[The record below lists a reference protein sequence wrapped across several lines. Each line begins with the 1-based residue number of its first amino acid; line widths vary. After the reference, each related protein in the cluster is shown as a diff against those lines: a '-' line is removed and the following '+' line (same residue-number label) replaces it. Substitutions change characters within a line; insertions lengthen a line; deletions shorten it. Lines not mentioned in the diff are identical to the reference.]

1 MSQPI
6 SPAIIINENFDA
18 RPLIPEGYNVL
29 CLGFTSEGVANEPFI
44 LRSLPEFITLFGEPD
59 PSRTEQIYSFE
70 SAKRIIESGA
80 NLVFVKLPY
89 GPEEGFDVGDEYSA
103 LLYPALEDTVSES
116 VILNYKATQD
126 ITPEEFGD
134 LKTVKPFDTG
144 LAEGGL
150 LSAYEYTQIIAATTT
165 FDPAIT
171 IDDFVYNSNSGGLKT
186 EYTYVVTSG
195 DLNATNGVQ
204 LTGLESA
211 IQSAFSVNDSGYIGA
226 VGAGSERVPISDYQY
241 KLMVEE
247 NPLEAD
253 KFKAVIPRSG
263 ATAEWVYVGA
273 SYPAIVDL
281 GAYELYDGVGVSAGT
296 IDLEVVFVSGLV
308 ANQELTTTEYLA
320 MLLIM
325 DDSSFEPSL
334 LTEVFTVTDSVG
346 YVLGQPVRIDLDENG
361 YDKIQC
367 GLIDWSTS
375 YTIFDDTITTFDPVE
390 FGKVGL
396 IVLDSGRSKTK
407 DAREG
412 YYITVTDNTDGDPA
426 SDWDSITN
434 IKTSTSTTGEVIWDD
449 LSTDT
454 YDFNLKAPFGEP
466 VPSISQAVSALS
478 EQHINGS
485 WSDPD
490 HRNFLNVTL
499 WRLRKDVQNGSNQLI
514 PSVVESHTGSISE
527 IEKTIT
533 EGGFQQNIFLESK
546 VEGDSSRLTVL
557 VNPNIADDSYV
568 GTDGQK
574 IKNVRMWRGNT
585 NGLGS
590 SFLSL
595 SEANFKGYSNGMYS
609 VSQYVAK
616 QPEKACDVGNIP
628 AKLRNALCTVDNPE
642 RVSLDLS
649 IEAGLGTIWNT
660 VKEDRDQWLTS
671 TQADNSFCFNDKVFL
686 NVVEDLGR
694 TVPEGS
700 ETGNMRTNWRQIY
713 DTFLTFTESTRV
725 VNGGIHHLHIAD
737 NLRHSLV
744 NGRDCKVYDSKTKCK
759 NAGVF
764 QTEVY
769 WPLKNLTKGLS
780 NTITTIDAQWY
791 KSSNVYSSSPVWIP
805 SSPVTAALFAQTD
818 FPWLAAAGV
827 QRGLIRNVVDAAI
840 DPVLRDRDYLFKIQQ
855 NAVFFDKNYDGFL
868 RFADRTM
875 LKNDNHQLKENSARR
890 LLIWLEGNLQSALRP
905 FLFEQNNLQ
914 TRIRFKNNI
923 ELYLNTLLQN
933 GAIEDFNVS
942 LKKNTLA
949 TQQDGCL
956 VADIGIT
963 ITGIVNQIKLNL
975 NLLRLDQNFQ
985 EVF

>member
-18 RPLIPEGYNVL
+18 RPVIPEGYNVL
-29 CLGFTSEGVANEPFI
+29 CLGFTSEGVSNEPFI
-44 LRSLPEFITLFGEPD
+44 LKDLPEFIDLFGEPD

-89 GPEEGFDVGDEYSA
+89 GPEEGFEVGEDYSA
-103 LLYPALEDTVSES
+103 LLYPTLEDEVSES
-116 VILNYKATQD
+116 VITTYKATRD
-126 ITPEEFGD
+126 ILPSEFSPLDTTP
-134 LKTVKPFDTG
+134 PFDTG
-144 LAEGGL
+144 LAEGSL
-150 LSAYEYTQIIAATTT
+150 LNAYEYTQLIAATTT
-165 FDPAIT
+165 FDPAVAIT
-171 IDDFVYNSNSGGLKT
+171 DFVYNTASDGLKT
-186 EYTYVVTSG
+186 EYTYTITSG
-195 DLNATNGVQ
+195 DLNATNGT
-204 LTGLESA
+204 LLADLAAS
-211 IQSAFSVNDSGYIGA
+211 IQGSFTANNDGYIGA
-226 VGAGSERVPISDYQY
+226 EGAGSVRVPISDYQM
-241 KLMVEE
+241 KLLVAE
-247 NPLEAD
+247 NLAEAV
-253 KFKAVIPRSG
+253 KFKPVTPSSG
-263 ATAEWVYVGA
+263 EIAEWVYVGT
-273 SYPAIVDL
+273 SYPALADFGSIKYYDAEGVETSEVDIDTIFSSGIV
-281 GAYELYDGVGVSAGT
+281 T
-296 IDLEVVFVSGLV
+296 
-308 ANQELTTTEYLA
+308 NQQLTTAEYLA
-320 MLLIM
+320 ILEAM
-325 DDSSFEPSL
+325 DSSTFEPSL
-334 LTEVFTVTDSVG
+334 LEEVFTVTDCEG
-346 YVLGQPVRIDLDENG
+346 YILGQPIRIDLDESG
-361 YDKIQC
+361 YDKVQC
-367 GLIDWSTS
+367 GLIDWSDD
-375 YTIFDDTITTFDPVE
+375 YVNFDDTITEFDPVE
-390 FGKVGL
+390 FGKAGL
-396 IVLDSGRSKTK
+396 IVLDNGRAKTK

-426 SDWDSITN
+426 TDWDAITN
-434 IKTSTSTTGEVIWDD
+434 IQTSQTTSGEVIWED

-454 YDFNLKAPFGEP
+454 YDFNLSAPYTAP
-466 VPSISQAVSALS
+466 VPSISQSLSALS
-478 EQHINGS
+478 EQNVSGS
-485 WSDPD
+485 WSDSV
-490 HRNFLNVTL
+490 HKNHLTVTL
-499 WRLRKDVQNGSNQLI
+499 WRLRKDVQNGSDQLI
-514 PSVVESHTGSISE
+514 PSVVESHTGSVSE
-527 IEKTIT
+527 IETVIT
-533 EGGFQQNIFLESK
+533 EGGYQQNVYLDSI
-546 VEGDSSRLTVL
+546 VEGSSSRLTTI
-557 VNPNIADDSYV
+557 VNPNIAGDTYEGV
-568 GTDGQK
+568 DGQK
-574 IKNVRMWRGNT
+574 IKNVRLWRGDLS
-585 NGLGS
+585 GLDP

-595 SEANFKGYSNGMYS
+595 AETNFNGYSDGLYS
-609 VSQYVAK
+609 VSKYTPK
-616 QPEKACDVGNIP
+616 QASSACDVGNIP

-671 TQADNSFCFNDKVFL
+671 DPADNSFCFDDKVFL
-686 NVVEDLGR
+686 DVVGDLGR
-694 TVPEGS
+694 STPEGS
-700 ETGNMRTNWRQIY
+700 EKGNMRVNWRQIY

-725 VNGGIHHLHIAD
+725 CNGGHHHLHIAD
-737 NLRHSLV
+737 EIRHSLV

-764 QTEVY
+764 QNEIY

-780 NTITTIDAQWY
+780 NTISTIDAQWY

-805 SSPVTAALFAQTD
+805 SSPVTAALMAQTD

-827 QRGLIRNVVDAAI
+827 KNGLIRNVVDAAI
-840 DPVLRDRDYLFKIQQ
+840 DPVLRDRDYLFKIQH
-855 NAVFFDKNYDGFL
+855 NAVFFDRNYSGFL

-890 LLIWLEGNLQSALRP
+890 LLVWLEGNLQVALRP

-942 LKKNTLA
+942 LKKNTLE